1 MFYFYP
7 TPLLFTFIIFIIF
20 NINKIIQTWSF
31 WCQLFVVRTNDVG
44 RSVLST
50 IHNSVNEY
58 KKLVSNCTNVY
69 MAYIYIH
76 KARHTINN
84 NNNDNNNDHNN
95 NNDNML
101 FLLCI

>member
-1 MFYFYP
+1 MG
-7 TPLLFTFIIFIIF
+7 LFIF
-20 NINKIIQTWSF
+20 NIIIIINFNKIIRTWSF

-58 KKLVSNCTNVY
+58 KKKLVSNCTSVY
-69 MAYIYIH
+69 MPYIYIH

-84 NNNDNNNDHNN
+84 NNDDNNNDHNN
-95 NNDNML
+95 NNNNML